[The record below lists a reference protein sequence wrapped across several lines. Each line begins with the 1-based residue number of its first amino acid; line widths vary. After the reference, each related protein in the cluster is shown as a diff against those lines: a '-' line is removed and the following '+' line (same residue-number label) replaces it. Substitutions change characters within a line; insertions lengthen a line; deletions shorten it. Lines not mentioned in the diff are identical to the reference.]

1 MQWIVWEGIEKKK
14 KWNWAIR
21 WAFRKVCICPEE
33 SALVEMIQVEEKGGE
48 HLALGTSTSGNIG
61 RESEW
66 QMIWISRNK
75 KAHPI

>member
-1 MQWIVWEGIEKKK
+1 M
-14 KWNWAIR
+14 
-21 WAFRKVCICPEE
+21 CICPEE

-66 QMIWISRNK
+66 QMI
-75 KAHPI
+75 